1 MIFHHRCL
9 HFFFLIFSFARRS
22 TVHSNTI
29 PPNMQSTSTSF
40 DNRQVTEDTSK
51 NFRVPDASFGNPAKV
66 ARPPPRVPSGMSLL
80 ILLVFCK
87 EAIFFVNQAK
97 WLNV

>member
-1 MIFHHRCL
+1 
-9 HFFFLIFSFARRS
+9 
-22 TVHSNTI
+22 
-29 PPNMQSTSTSF
+29 MQSTSTSF